1 MIWKPTAPPILRAAL
16 MDADSAF
23 MSARAAVSDLVAAVE
38 QHRLDGIQRLLAAG
52 VPPRIARIPIT
63 NVFCG
68 SDYSAR
74 IAIGSERAVAD
85 VVLDTGS
92 STLAVSPSAYDGTGD
107 AHLQSTTNAQVV
119 HYGIG
124 GWAGPMV
131 NTSVG
136 FGPDVSLASTSIALW
151 SVQDTSIFKGA
162 TGIMGLAYNGLNH
175 AFDLTSWFDQEQ
187 KPSTTH
193 PWPFPGQDFAAF
205 DSDFRQL
212 IKQYG
217 IHGQP
222 IAPYFDD
229 LETNGVVANKFAFYT
244 HRSWVSKRAGSDA
257 AIARDP
263 LNQGIFVLGGGEEQ
277 ADLYEGLFVEVNV
290 LDDLYYNT
298 NLKSVQVEGCAVV
311 AAQPL
316 QAQYVDECKT
326 NAIIDSGTSV
336 LMLAADAYASVV
348 GSLKQIDPAFGAAIA
363 NFTASPT
370 LSQGL
375 PMGQLDIAKW
385 PNIHFVFEG
394 RNGEDIRL
402 TCAPR
407 TYWQFDYPA
416 AGQASFQIIGPVQ
429 GEDANQSVFGLPLL
443 NNYYTVFDRSLS
455 TTGVI
460 RFASIKPPMGI

>member
-1 MIWKPTAPPILRAAL
+1 MIRKQFVPPALLAAI
-16 MDADSAF
+16 MDTNPVLATIQ
-23 MSARAAVSDLVAAVE
+23 AAVSAIVSVAE
-38 QHRLDGIQRLLAAG
+38 QHRLDGIQRLQAAG
-52 VPPRIARIPIT
+52 VPPQIACIPIT

-74 IAIGSERAVAD
+74 IAIGSEHAVAD

-107 AHLQSTTNAQVV
+107 AHLQATTNAQVV

-136 FGPDVSLASTSIALW
+136 FGPDVSLASTSLALW

-175 AFDLTSWFDQEQ
+175 AYDLASWFEQEQ
-187 KPSTTH
+187 MAASSH
-193 PWPFPGQDFAAF
+193 PWPFPDQDFATW

-212 IKQYG
+212 IKKYG

-229 LETNGVVANKFAFYT
+229 LESSGVVANKFAFHT

-257 AIARDP
+257 AIAGDP

-277 ADLYEGLFVEVNV
+277 TDLYEGAFVEVKV

-298 NLKSVQVEGCAVV
+298 HLKSVQVEGCAAV

-316 QAQYVDECKT
+316 QSEYVDACKT
-326 NAIIDSGTSV
+326 NSIIDSGTSV
-336 LMLAADAYASVV
+336 LMLAADVYAAVA
-348 GSLKQIDPAFGAAIA
+348 GSLKQIDSAFGDAIA
-363 NFTASPT
+363 NFAASPT

-375 PMGQLDIAKW
+375 PMGQLDLAKW
-385 PNIHFVFEG
+385 PNIHFTLEG

-402 TCAPR
+402 TCTPQ
-407 TYWQFDYPA
+407 TYWQSDYPA
-416 AGQASFQIIGPVQ
+416 AGQATFQIISPVQ
-429 GEDANQSVFGLPLL
+429 GEDANQSVLGLPLL
-443 NNYYTVFDRSLS
+443 NNYYTVFDRSLDS
-455 TTGVI
+455 YGMI
-460 RFASIKPPMGI
+460 RFAPIRRPAGL